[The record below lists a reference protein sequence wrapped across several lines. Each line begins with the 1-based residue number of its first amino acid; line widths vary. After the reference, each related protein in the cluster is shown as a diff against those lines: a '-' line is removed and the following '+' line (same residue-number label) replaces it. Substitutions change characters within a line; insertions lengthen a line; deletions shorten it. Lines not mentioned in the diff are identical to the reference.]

1 MRGILNDYSSNVMK
15 DFRLKYLLC
24 LLTVLAC
31 FSSCGLLGSRKG
43 DAENGYSEKR
53 ASMEADA
60 SQRLV
65 QARSLLSQGRSG
77 EARRVVEKM
86 RKDCYLAITARTA
99 SILLMDSID
108 IAESKQNLARVDSLL
123 RLHADSVSS
132 YDFDEACRKVQFYE
146 QKLRHDKQ
154 K

>member
-1 MRGILNDYSSNVMK
+1 M
-15 DFRLKYLLC
+15 
-24 LLTVLAC
+24 
-31 FSSCGLLGSRKG
+31 
-43 DAENGYSEKR
+43 
-53 ASMEADA
+53 
-60 SQRLV
+60 

-132 YDFDEACRKVQFYE
+132 DDFDEACRKVQFYE

>member
-31 FSSCGLLGSRKG
+31 FSSCGLFGSRKG

-53 ASMEADA
+53 TSMEADA

-132 YDFDEACRKVQFYE
+132 YDFEEACRKVQFYE